1 MPKKRKDITAS
12 QRTRRWGGG
21 VDAINEASAATDIPG
36 ILATWGKK
44 LDLDMEGYNSLA
56 DTTLID
62 AAIFTGIGAGGYA
75 NREALAVVAEPI
87 ILQRV
92 IVERTLYLIN
102 SVSEAA
108 RLPILL
114 KQYGQWLS
122 VLEIDLADFNRLFE
136 GTPTTTEPA
145 ADATGKW
152 AVYEA
157 IYEGIE
163 HESEVTLK
171 TAFDEAV
178 EDALEA
184 QAIAVVNAAEDE
196 DEMGDALLA
205 YADVLDLSVG
215 PGSDYAALEAA
226 GQAAVIGA
234 VLSGRP
240 GDPGYANAAAIKAA
254 FDAAVEDELEDQAVA
269 AVNSAD
275 TEGMGAVLIQYAA
288 PLTLDL
294 TDYLELD
301 ETGKGNVHTA
311 LVGKAFADAAAV
323 KTAFDAAVQ
332 AAQGE

>member
-1 MPKKRKDITAS
+1 MPKKDITAH
-12 QRTRRWGGG
+12 QRTRRWDDGLA
-21 VDAINEASAATDIPG
+21 AINAAGAANDIPD
-36 ILATWGKK
+36 ILDIHGKK
-44 LDLDMEGYNSLA
+44 LDLDMVSYGGLR
-56 DTTLID
+56 DTTAID
-62 AAIFTGIGAGGYA
+62 AAVFAGKPYSDRDDLELVFAPGLQLRVAIERAVDALNSAQAAEYLGAVTAYASLFGIDMTDYGRLSEDGKDNVHDTVFAGIPYVD
-75 NREALAVVAEPI
+75 EVAV
-87 ILQRV
+87 
-92 IVERTLYLIN
+92 
-102 SVSEAA
+102 
-108 RLPILL
+108 
-114 KQYGQWLS
+114 
-122 VLEIDLADFNRLFE
+122 
-136 GTPTTTEPA
+136 
-145 ADATGKW
+145 
-152 AVYEA
+152 
-157 IYEGIE
+157 
-163 HESEVTLK
+163 K
-171 TAFDEAV
+171 TAVDNAIATEITAEAV
-178 EDALEA
+178 AA
-184 QAIAVVNAAEDE
+184 VNAAESA

-205 YADVLDLSVG
+205 YADVLALLVG

-240 GDPGYANAAAIKAA
+240 GDPGYANAAAVKTA